1 MNKISRTQTTAATAL
16 FLATTCIAGCAG
28 NPRPIIDT
36 RDLDTTRYE
45 ADLAECSALGHEA
58 EVAGGV
64 LRGAVFGAAVGAT
77 FGAVFGDAGTGA
89 ELGAITGASDS
100 ALGNELSR
108 QSVIKECMRGR
119 GYRVLN

>member
-1 MNKISRTQTTAATAL
+1 MKAILRLAPVAAMTML
-16 FLATTCIAGCAG
+16 LAVTCTAGCAD
-28 NPRPIIDT
+28 NPRPIVDPK
-36 RDLDTTRYE
+36 DLDTAIYE
-45 ADLAECSALGHEA
+45 ADLAECSTLGREA

-64 LRGAVFGAAVGAT
+64 VRGAVFGAAVGAT
-77 FGAVFGDAGTGA
+77 FGAVFGDAATGA

-100 ALGNELSR
+100 ALGNELGR